1 MRLAG
6 PALGGLAVAGLGA
19 GGAFLL
25 DAGSFLV
32 SAAALLLMHSYPLV
46 RTGAISA
53 RSALADI
60 AEGFRYAR
68 SQPWIWGT
76 LLAATASMLAFW
88 GPVEVLVPYIVKN
101 ELGGGAGQLGL
112 VFAAGGLGAVVAAIL
127 MAQRGLPRRH
137 MVVLYVSWALATL
150 AVAGF
155 GFATELWHAMAAEL
169 VAGALGAVGMIVWMT
184 LTHRLVPTELRGRIE
199 SVDWLVSVGLVP
211 VSFALTGPVAAVLG
225 ARATL
230 VAAGV
235 LGALSAIAFL
245 FFPGMRQ
252 TERDGSVH
260 ALERGDDLARSA

>member
-1 MRLAG
+1 V
-6 PALGGLAVAGLGA
+6 LG
-19 GGAFLL
+19 
-25 DAGSFLV
+25 
-32 SAAALLLMHSYPLV
+32 V
-46 RTGAISA
+46 RV
-53 RSALADI
+53 
-60 AEGFRYAR
+60 R
-68 SQPWIWGT
+68 SQEGVCREE
-76 LLAATASMLAFW
+76 A
-88 GPVEVLVPYIVKN
+88 
-101 ELGGGAGQLGL
+101 Q
-112 VFAAGGLGAVVAAIL
+112 AGGLGAVVGAVV

-155 GFATELWHAMAAEL
+155 GFATELWHAMAAKL
-169 VAGALGAVGMIVWMT
+169 VAGALGAVGTIVWMT

-245 FFPGMRQ
+245 VFPGMRQ

-260 ALERGDDLARSA
+260 ALERNDDLARSA